1 MLVMGDTYTV
11 LGGVST
17 RLFIK
22 ILVVLRIWYVPHR
35 TIHRP
40 TDRKYIM
47 SQQNFD
53 PNQSNYS
60 YNPNMQQGMGQQP
73 YEQEAPDAR
82 SKALLSYLSPI
93 LLGLFGPLIFWA
105 IYKDKPGYGFTK
117 RAATRGFNMM
127 FTWCI
132 VATILIVL
140 ALILFS
146 IGAAGAAAS
155 HGGGGA
161 GVAGIMALL
170 SMLVITAVCIGGL
183 IMLIFNIMGA
193 VKSNNGEDYNYPVPY
208 FKLIKE

>member
-1 MLVMGDTYTV
+1 
-11 LGGVST
+11 
-17 RLFIK
+17 
-22 ILVVLRIWYVPHR
+22 
-35 TIHRP
+35 
-40 TDRKYIM
+40 M

-82 SKALLSYLSPI
+82 SKAMLSYLSPI
-93 LLGLFGPLIFWA
+93 LLFLFGPLIFWA
-105 IYKDKPGYGFTK
+105 VYKDKPGYGFTK

-132 VATILIVL
+132 VATVLIVL

-193 VKSNNGEDYNYPVPY
+193 VKSNNGEDYDYPLPY

>member
-1 MLVMGDTYTV
+1 MGDTYTV
-11 LGGVST
+11 LSGVST

-22 ILVVLRIWYVPHR
+22 ILVALRIWYVPHR

-53 PNQSNYS
+53 PNQPNYN
-60 YNPNMQQGMGQQP
+60 YNPNMQQGIGQQP
-73 YEQEAPDAR
+73 YEQEAADAR
-82 SKALLSYLSPI
+82 SKAMLSYLSPI

-105 IYKDKPGYGFTK
+105 IYKDKPGYRFTK

-127 FTWCI
+127 LTWSI
-132 VATILIVL
+132 VATALIVL
-140 ALILFS
+140 ALILLS
-146 IGAAGAAAS
+146 VGAAG
-155 HGGGGA
+155 
-161 GVAGIMALL
+161 AGIMALL
-170 SMLVITAVCIGGL
+170 SMLVITVVSIGGL

>member
-1 MLVMGDTYTV
+1 MGDTYTV

-53 PNQSNYS
+53 PNQPNYN

-127 FTWCI
+127 LTWGI
-132 VATILIVL
+132 VSAVLIILYIVL
-140 ALILFS
+140 IA
-146 IGAAGAAAS
+146 IGAAGAA
-155 HGGGGA
+155 
-161 GVAGIMALL
+161 GIMVLL
-170 SMLVITAVCIGGL
+170 AMLVLAVWGIGNL

>member
-1 MLVMGDTYTV
+1 MGDTYTV

-53 PNQSNYS
+53 PNQPNYN

-82 SKALLSYLSPI
+82 SKAMLSYLSPI

-127 FTWCI
+127 LTWGI
-132 VATILIVL
+132 VSAVLIILYIVL
-140 ALILFS
+140 IA
-146 IGAAGAAAS
+146 IGAAG
-155 HGGGGA
+155 
-161 GVAGIMALL
+161 IMVLL
-170 SMLVITAVCIGGL
+170 AMLVLAVWGIGNL

>member
-1 MLVMGDTYTV
+1 MGDTYTV
-11 LGGVST
+11 LSGISA

-22 ILVVLRIWYVPHR
+22 ILVALRIWYVPHR

-53 PNQSNYS
+53 PNQSNYN
-60 YNPNMQQGMGQQP
+60 YNPNMQQGIGQQP
-73 YEQEAPDAR
+73 YEQEAADAR
-82 SKALLSYLSPI
+82 SKAMLSYLSPI

-105 IYKDKPGYGFTK
+105 IYKDKPGYRFTK

-127 FTWCI
+127 LTWSI
-132 VATILIVL
+132 VATALIVL
-140 ALILFS
+140 ALILLS
-146 IGAAGAAAS
+146 VGAAGAAGS
-155 HGGGGA
+155 RGGGGA
-161 GVAGIMALL
+161 GAAGIMALL
-170 SMLVITAVCIGGL
+170 SMLVITVVSIGGL